1 MNASSS
7 EVWHSVMVFV
17 GVGVGGGLGSVLRLV
32 MGKWAGKGL
41 PIGILAANTIAS
53 ALVAYV
59 SVWHHDWLWAAVS
72 AGVAGGLS
80 TFSTWAA
87 QTAEL
92 WAAGERA
99 DALNNALLNL
109 LLPTVAV
116 LVVLVPRLF
125 GAF

>member
-1 MNASSS
+1 VPA
-7 EVWHSVMVFV
+7 
-17 GVGVGGGLGSVLRLV
+17 
-32 MGKWAGKGL
+32 
-41 PIGILAANTIAS
+41 GILIANTLAS

-59 SVWHHDWLWAAVS
+59 SVWNHDWLWAAVS

-92 WAAGERA
+92 WAAGQRG

-109 LLPTVAV
+109 LLPVCAV
-116 LVVLVPRLF
+116 VVVLLPRLY